1 MPLGD
6 FPIGLVR
13 ASNRRHQGSEPMD
26 RDLVEAARKRD
37 MAAYA
42 DLIRIRGDRLF
53 ALGHRILRDVERAA
67 RLRRNQALEGL
78 TR

>member
-1 MPLGD
+1 
-6 FPIGLVR
+6 
-13 ASNRRHQGSEPMD
+13 MD